1 MTRDRA
7 SWIGCVLLAV
17 VIAIVLAGCAGA
29 PSSSS
34 SSSPKSQDDLLTAAG
49 FTSYMAKTPQS
60 LAYLKTLPPQ
70 EIVKHRYQGT
80 NRFLVCT
87 DQNSRACY
95 VGDEA
100 AFQRYQNLASQEEL
114 AAKQR
119 TVSQERWD
127 PEALQLW
134 ANSQGAGR

>member
-1 MTRDRA
+1 MTIDRGPWK
-7 SWIGCVLLAV
+7 SYVLLAMMLG
-17 VIAIVLAGCAGA
+17 IVLAGCAGA
-29 PSSSS
+29 PSSS

-70 EIVKHRYQGT
+70 EIVKHRYDGT

-87 DQNSRACY
+87 DQNSKACY

-100 AFQRYQNLASQEEL
+100 AFQRYQNLANQEDI
-114 AAKQR
+114 AARKR
-119 TVSQERWD
+119 NVTQERWD

-134 ANSQGAGR
+134 ADSQWIGR

>member
-7 SWIGCVLLAV
+7 SWKSYVLLAMMLG
-17 VIAIVLAGCAGA
+17 IILAGCAGA
-29 PSSSS
+29 PSSS

-49 FTSYMAKTPQS
+49 FTSYMAKTPKS

-70 EIVKHRYQGT
+70 EIVKHTYQGT

-87 DQNSRACY
+87 DQNSKACY

-100 AFQRYQNLASQEEL
+100 AYQRYQNLANQEDI
-114 AAKQR
+114 AARKR
-119 TVSQERWD
+119 NVSQERWD

-134 ANSQGAGR
+134 ADSQGAGR

>member
-7 SWIGCVLLAV
+7 PWRGYVLLAAV
-17 VIAIVLAGCAGA
+17 LGIALLGCAAA
-29 PSSSS
+29 PSSSP
-34 SSSPKSQDDLLTAAG
+34 PKSQNDLLTAAG
-49 FTSYMAKTPQS
+49 FTSYLAKTPQS

-70 EIVKHRYQGT
+70 EIVKHRYEGT

-87 DQNSRACY
+87 DQNSKACY

-100 AFQRYQNLASQEEL
+100 AFQRYQNLATQEDI
-114 AAKQR
+114 AARKR
-119 TVSQERWD
+119 NVKEERWD

-134 ANSQGAGR
+134 ADSQGAGR

>member
-7 SWIGCVLLAV
+7 PWIGCVLLAAV
-17 VIAIVLAGCAGA
+17 LGIALVGCAAA
-29 PSSSS
+29 PSSSA
-34 SSSPKSQDDLLTAAG
+34 PKSQDDLLTAAG

-70 EIVKHRYQGT
+70 EIVKHRYEGT

-87 DQNSRACY
+87 DQNSKACY

-100 AFQRYQNLASQEEL
+100 AFQRYQNLANQEDI
-114 AAKQR
+114 AARKR
-119 TVSQERWD
+119 TVKEERWD

-134 ANSQGAGR
+134 ADSQWTGR

>member
-7 SWIGCVLLAV
+7 PWIGYVLAAV
-17 VIAIVLAGCAGA
+17 LGIVLGCATA
-29 PSSSS
+29 PV

-49 FTSYMAKTPQS
+49 FTSYVSKTPQS

-70 EIVKHRYQGT
+70 EIVKHSYQGT

-87 DQNSRACY
+87 DQNSKACY

-100 AFQRYQNLASQEEL
+100 AFQRYQNLATQEDI
-114 AAKQR
+114 AARKR
-119 TVSQERWD
+119 NVKEERWD

-134 ANSQGAGR
+134 ADSQWIGR

>member
-7 SWIGCVLLAV
+7 PWIGCVLLAAV
-17 VIAIVLAGCAGA
+17 LGIALVGCAAA
-29 PSSSS
+29 PSSSA
-34 SSSPKSQDDLLTAAG
+34 PKSQDDLLTAAG
-49 FTSYMAKTPQS
+49 FTSYLAKTPQS

-70 EIVKHRYQGT
+70 EIVKHRYEGT

-87 DQNSRACY
+87 DQNSKACY

-100 AFQRYQNLASQEEL
+100 AFQRYQNLANQEDI
-114 AAKQR
+114 AARKR
-119 TVSQERWD
+119 NVKEERWD

-134 ANSQGAGR
+134 ADSQWTGR